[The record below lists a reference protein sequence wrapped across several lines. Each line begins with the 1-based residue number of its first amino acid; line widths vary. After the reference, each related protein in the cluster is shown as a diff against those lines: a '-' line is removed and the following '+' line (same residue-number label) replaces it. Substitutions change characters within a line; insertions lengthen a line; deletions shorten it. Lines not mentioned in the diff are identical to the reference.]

1 MANNTQLAPRDQK
14 LLEFKAVINDKSIRN
29 RIRTS
34 MGENAGNFI
43 ASMLDLYESET
54 ALQNYNPVKVAM
66 ECLKAASLNLPIV
79 KGLGFAY
86 VVPYGGTPT
95 FVVGYKGLI
104 QLAQRSGQYR
114 YLNADAVYEGE
125 EIKANRFSGQLEIT
139 GTKTSDKAVGYFAY
153 FQLNNGFEKTIY
165 MTVED
170 IQAYGKKYSKAF
182 NNGPWKT
189 NFDEMAKKTMIR
201 QILKYGPMSTDIQN
215 AEKIEVQN
223 AETVAQMDVN
233 RNANQGAVID
243 VPVGEVRD
251 SGMTVDEST
260 GEVID
265 GPATEGASAE
275 APSF

>member
-14 LLEFKAVINDKSIRN
+14 LMEFKAVINNTSIRN

-34 MGENAGNFI
+34 MGENAGSFI
-43 ASMLDLYESET
+43 ASMLDLYESES
-54 ALQNYNPVKVAM
+54 ALQNCNPTKVAM

-95 FVVGYKGLI
+95 FIVGYKGLI
-104 QLAQRSGQYR
+104 QLAQRSGKYR

-125 EIKANRFSGQLEIT
+125 EIRSNRFSGQLEIT
-139 GTKTSDKAVGYFAY
+139 GTKISDKAIGYFAY
-153 FQLNNGFEKTIY
+153 FQLTNGFEKTIY
-165 MTVED
+165 MTVEE

-182 NNGPWKT
+182 NNGPWKS

-201 QILKYGPMSTDIQN
+201 QILKYGPMSTEMQEV
-215 AEKIEVQN
+215 EKIEVQN
-223 AETVAQMDVN
+223 AETAAQMDVN
-233 RNANQGAVID
+233 KNSNQGDVID

-251 SGMTVDEST
+251 SGVIVDENT
-260 GEVID
+260 GEVI
-265 GPATEGASAE
+265 GGTAATGAPAE
-275 APSF
+275 APDF